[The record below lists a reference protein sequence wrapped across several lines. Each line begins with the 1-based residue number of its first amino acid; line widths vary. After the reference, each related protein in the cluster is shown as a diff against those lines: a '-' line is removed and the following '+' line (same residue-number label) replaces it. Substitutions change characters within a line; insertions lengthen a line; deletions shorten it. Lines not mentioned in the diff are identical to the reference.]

1 MATEPFPAAS
11 DDARLAF
18 VYGEAVRGLVQQ
30 QGQLES
36 LHARAGTLIF
46 ATSFASSLLGS
57 RALADGLG
65 GWDWVAIALLLG
77 IGALTV
83 VLLWPYYNFF
93 FRFDARDL
101 LATYVDAD
109 PPATLAQMHR
119 RLALRIEDDRER
131 NGRIIRRLREA
142 LQVALVLLLFETLA
156 WLFSI
161 AQVGGSLA

>member
-1 MATEPFPAAS
+1 MAAESPPA
-11 DDARLAF
+11 DDNPRLAF
-18 VYGEAVRGLVQQ
+18 IYGEAVRGLVQQ
-30 QGQLES
+30 QAQLES

-46 ATSFASSLLGS
+46 ATSFVSSLLGG
-57 RALADGLG
+57 RALSDGLDP
-65 GWDWVAIALLLG
+65 WDWAAIALLFG
-77 IGALTV
+77 IGALAV

-109 PPATLAQMHR
+109 PKVTLAEMHR
-119 RLALRIEDDRER
+119 RLAIRIEDDRER

-142 LQVALVLLLFETLA
+142 LQVALVLLLFEILA

-161 AQVGGSLA
+161 SQVAAN